1 MTEPTMDAA
10 KKIAIVG
17 AGAAGLAFA
26 HVLCRDGFDVAVY
39 EQNSEVGGVWNYEPG
54 ATAMYESLRT
64 NLPKEIMSFKPENPF
79 KESGD
84 SFVSHREVLAYLVDF
99 SYNHH
104 LRQHIKFRTNV
115 TSVTKRNSESGA
127 KRWCVQSRSIVDGE
141 ECCDMFDCVVISNG
155 HFTKPYLPAAPS
167 GLLLHYKGTSMHSIQ
182 YDGIKNTLVG
192 KRVLVVGTN
201 SSGTDVARELLN
213 QACQVWVSD
222 RNYRPGHV
230 ASAVAAS
237 ARSEVPSSLLPTQ
250 VPAIDHVDENGAVV
264 FADGTAL
271 PHIDVIIWCTGY
283 LYDLPFLHTA
293 DHWESP
299 TTTTA
304 AASGDHTNG
313 STTDSTP
320 VAAVEG
326 GKRVRPLY
334 QQLFHVE
341 DPTLVFAGLP
351 FRVVPFPLFYFQG
364 GSVWCLVLICAGSD
378 VLVELRRCWY
388 V

>member
-10 KKIAIVG
+10 KKVAIVG

-26 HVLCRDGFDVAVY
+26 HVLCRDGFDVTVY

-64 NLPKEIMSFKPENPF
+64 NLPKEIMSYNPESPF

-104 LRQHIKFRTNV
+104 LRQHIKFRTKV
-115 TSVTKRNSESGA
+115 TSVTKRISESGA
-127 KRWCVQSRSIVDGE
+127 KSWCVQNRSIVDGE

-155 HFTKPYLPAAPS
+155 HFSKPYIPSAPS
-167 GLLLHYKGTSMHSIQ
+167 GLLLHYKGSSMHSIR
-182 YDGIKNTLVG
+182 YDGLKNTLVD

-201 SSGTDVARELLN
+201 SSGTDVARELLR
-213 QACQVWVSD
+213 QGCQVWVSD

-250 VPAIDHVDENGAVV
+250 MPAIDHVDENGAVV
-264 FADGTAL
+264 FADGTAV
-271 PHIDVIIWCTGY
+271 PDIDVIIWCTGY
-283 LYDLPFLHTA
+283 LYDLSFLHIA
-293 DHWESP
+293 NHWESP
-299 TTTTA
+299 ATA
-304 AASGDHTNG
+304 TASGG
-313 STTDSTP
+313 LSSGGAADSTP
-320 VAAVEG
+320 VVAVEE

-364 GSVWCLVLICAGSD
+364 GSVWMSCDCV
-378 VLVELRRCWY
+378 VR
-388 V
+388 